1 MNFSERLNKEKLNE
15 SMEQEFGTTYKFKV
29 KILFEGLDETEL
41 SGNVISFDP
50 DKTLLESYVDQRLKK
65 AFNNIVRYEILELG
79 RAKEQIFPAIDPPFH
94 LMMGKNNE

>member
-41 SGNVISFDP
+41 SGSIISKDP
-50 DKTLLESYVDQRLKK
+50 DKKTLETYVDERLKR
-65 AFNNIVRYEILELG
+65 AFNNIVNYEILELG
-79 RAKEQIFPAIDPPFH
+79 RAEEQIFPAICTPMNPSFFGH
-94 LMMGKNNE
+94 L